1 MLGISFA
8 LFAVERCSL
17 SFEACSNAT
26 GSLKLF
32 LFSFPSGINSFI
44 LSAPSTLILFYY
56 STDTVFLLESRSF
69 LPSLPSCDLL
79 EQTVCIC
86 FISGLYYTL
95 LQVFQVYVEF
105 GWRFLFLIENF
116 FFFFFLFLHL
126 YIGLCFQ
133 LKRAIGNHLIPVL
146 CLCPLLLL
154 WKAGLW
160 SLRLISHVCPLRSK
174 TAALTDDRIK
184 TMSEVITGIRTIKM
198 YAWEKSFV
206 ELITTLRR

>member
-1 MLGISFA
+1 MLGVSFA

-32 LFSFPSGINSFI
+32 LFSFPSGINSSI
-44 LSAPSTLILFYY
+44 LSTPSTLILFYY

-95 LQVFQVYVEF
+95 LQVFQVICWIWLKV
-105 GWRFLFLIENF
+105 WISNWNLF
-116 FFFFFLFLHL
+116 FFFFFISPLVHWSVFSAQKSYRESFDPCSLLVPPAAAMESWAVVTKAHL
-126 YIGLCFQ
+126 S
-133 LKRAIGNHLIPVL
+133 
-146 CLCPLLLL
+146 CLSPQ
-154 WKAGLW
+154 
-160 SLRLISHVCPLRSK
+160 
-174 TAALTDDRIK
+174 
-184 TMSEVITGIRTIKM
+184 E
-198 YAWEKSFV
+198 
-206 ELITTLRR
+206 

>member
-1 MLGISFA
+1 MLGVSFA

-32 LFSFPSGINSFI
+32 LFSFPSGINSSI
-44 LSAPSTLILFYY
+44 LSAPSTLILFYC

-95 LQVFQVYVEF
+95 LQVFQVICRIWLKV
-105 GWRFLFLIENF
+105 WISNWNLF
-116 FFFFFLFLHL
+116 FFFFSFLHW

-160 SLRLISHVCPLRSK
+160 SLRLISHVCPLRRK
-174 TAALTDDRIK
+174 TAALTENRIK